1 MRGRHSG
8 VRDQAIGGI
17 LAFVREITP
26 YLAIY
31 ALISWRTCDI
41 LGNRY
46 RQQERKKGESRS

>member
-17 LAFVREITP
+17 LAFVREIAP
-26 YLAIY
+26 YLTIY

-41 LGNRY
+41 LGNR
-46 RQQERKKGESRS
+46 